1 MSGFQAPTTLTPPT
15 GDQPISTPDGR
26 PTFYMLQWMQRLQSL
41 IGQPGGTSGGGGSG
55 GGGGATISEQVS
67 ILNSEVAGALSL
79 AFAPPTQQA
88 RRSGVT
94 ADEVLAIGTAAPPL
108 AVSPATI
115 AAFRAQIWFGNG

>member
-41 IGQPGGTSGGGGSG
+41 VGQPGGSAGSG
-55 GGGGATISEQVS
+55 GSGATISEQVS
-67 ILNSEVAGALSL
+67 TLNSEVSGALSL

-88 RRSGVT
+88 RKSSLT
-94 ADEVLAIGTAAPPL
+94 ADEVLAIETVVPPL
-108 AVSPATI
+108 AVSPAMI
-115 AAFRAQIWFGNG
+115 AAFRAQVWFGRG